1 MAEEVKIL
9 EIEFQNAIKQI
20 QELTKE
26 AEKLKAQQVELGET
40 VGATSDEYI
49 QVSAQLKVT
58 NAEIRANQKVVENS
72 IKANKQNGDSIAALR
87 SQLSNAKRAYSELS
101 AEERNNEQVG
111 GQLLKRTADLNAEL
125 KRLEAAYGDNQRSV
139 GDYRGAITESLNSI
153 EGLRNRIKDLNTQAQ
168 TLDLNSQEFRDATDE
183 AAKLQLQVDQ
193 ALGKVNEFGERE
205 PKNPI
210 KKEFGDALITVGL
223 LASGLQT
230 LSAQFTD
237 NEDAQEALAKAA
249 QALATAT
256 TIANIAKEK
265 GAIIDTVNLAVTK
278 AQTIAQ
284 VIAAKTTGLLTGAT
298 RLFGITATQA
308 WAAATL
314 GLSVLITGLVA
325 LIANFKEI
333 TNAVKEFF
341 GITKD
346 NSEAIAESFRKGR
359 EEIDGQVTAL
369 QAVASQTERNFA
381 RQIKLAEAAGRD
393 TSKLR
398 QAQFNESK
406 KFLEAEIKLIEQRI
420 ALEVQGLNEQKA
432 REFFQTRLQLQEKLK
447 DVVVDFE
454 ARSIQAERKIREE
467 AAKTGI
473 EKLKNL
479 RDLEKARVAASDKEI
494 AEIIDA
500 AKKRVETE
508 RAAVQAQIVESGKVA
523 TAENAELEKRLQA
536 YDNYRARLLAI
547 NQGIS
552 EDAQAQLLA
561 TDEGTIQRLLQ
572 LQEFFGVSQQSLFDQ
587 FQLALEENADLT
599 FDKFVEQQEKILAFE
614 NQVNQ
619 QRLQLATNFGAALG
633 DILADSINDTENGL
647 ESFGRGFTLLVL
659 DVLQKQILAAIA
671 SSAAQSFAQP
681 DSIATFG
688 AAGAV
693 RAGILTAAIQGAFGI
708 AKAALNKPP
717 KGFATGVVGLQG
729 PGTSTSDSIP
739 AYLSKGETVLPAWA
753 TEKIQA
759 TMPGFLESHV
769 GAPKFATGVVNFN
782 PNPAIGDQFSII
794 EALRTLPPPIVR
806 VSDIDK
812 GFNNARE
819 VQALGSL

>member
-633 DILADSINDTENGL
+633 DILADSISDTENGL
-647 ESFGRGFTLLVL
+647 ESFGRGFTLLIL